1 MALTQVKTAGI
12 AADAVTGAKIAD
24 DQINSE
30 HYVDGSID
38 NAHVADDQI
47 NSEHYAAAS
56 IDHEHLADDAVDA
69 DILADNS
76 VGLAAMAHGTDG
88 NLITYNASGEP
99 AHVATGN
106 DGQVLTSAGAGA
118 APTFEDISGA
128 KIIQIVCSP
137 TNDGG
142 STNSTSFVDGGGN
155 VQITPTSSS
164 NKVMV
169 IHTTQFGAR
178 SQGDHNDAD
187 IRYRWTRT
195 VDGTE
200 TEVYAGLCRPQGA
213 ADVDNIALYITVTTV
228 YRDHP
233 NTTNE
238 VDYQMQHRITGS
250 SSHMHSYLNNH
261 GSEACV
267 YAIEYEEVS

>member
-1 MALTQVKTAGI
+1 MAITINGSGTIAGISVGGLPDGTVDNATLANNASDSAEIAAGAVDLAHLSATGTAGSG
-12 AADAVTGAKIAD
+12 TYLRG
-24 DQINSE
+24 
-30 HYVDGSID
+30 D
-38 NAHVADDQI
+38 NAW
-47 NSEHYAAAS
+47 AA
-56 IDHEHLADDAVDA
+56 
-69 DILADNS
+69 
-76 VGLAAMAHGTDG
+76 
-88 NLITYNASGEP
+88 
-99 AHVATGN
+99 
-106 DGQVLTSAGAGA
+106 
-118 APTFEDISGA
+118 ISGA
-128 KIIQIVCSP
+128 KILQIVCSP

-155 VQITPTSSS
+155 VQITPTSTS

-195 VDGTE
+195 VGGTE

-213 ADVDNIALYITVTTV
+213 ADVDNISLYITVTTV

-233 NTTNE
+233 NTTSACE
-238 VDYQMQHRITGS
+238 YQMQHRITGN

-267 YAIEYEEVS
+267 YAIEYEEV